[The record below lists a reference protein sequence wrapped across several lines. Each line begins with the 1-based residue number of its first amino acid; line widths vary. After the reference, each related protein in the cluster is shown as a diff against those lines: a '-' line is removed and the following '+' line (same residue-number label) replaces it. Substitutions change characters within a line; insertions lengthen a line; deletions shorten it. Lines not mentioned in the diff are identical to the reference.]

1 MAEHP
6 ISAYN
11 IRLFSCGIPYSRGP
25 AVEANPRRNRTRFRA
40 RPCHYPII
48 PQMTW
53 QHQHVINI
61 EIQEVLKRRQE
72 LKLNFVSQQD
82 VCSCLNQ

>member
-1 MAEHP
+1 
-6 ISAYN
+6 
-11 IRLFSCGIPYSRGP
+11 
-25 AVEANPRRNRTRFRA
+25 VDDNPGQNRA
-40 RPCHYPII
+40 RFTALPCHYPII

-72 LKLNFVSQQD
+72 IKLNLVSKQE